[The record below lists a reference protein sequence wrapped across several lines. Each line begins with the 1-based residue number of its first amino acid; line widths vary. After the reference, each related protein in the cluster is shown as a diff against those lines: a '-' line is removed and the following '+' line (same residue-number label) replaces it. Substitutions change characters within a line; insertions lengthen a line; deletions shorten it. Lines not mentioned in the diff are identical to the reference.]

1 MIGER
6 KVLLEEVIKVDRV
19 SVSWTSVLN
28 QDLKEVNDMD
38 EYRGREG
45 K

>member
-19 SVSWTSVLN
+19 SVSWTSVLS

>member
-28 QDLKEVNDMD
+28 QDLKEMNDMD